1 MINITGLFSNVDEL
15 IGQEFEKLELERLQS
30 QTMTSKKLVK
40 ITTHETSHDFRRDEN
55 ENRSEGGSDDEDDQN
70 ESKSFKGVED
80 QIQLMQKRVQ

>member
-30 QTMTSKKLVK
+30 QTMTSKQLVN